1 VPATPRGASAVR
13 CTEECRSASVAG
25 YLGEKP
31 ESSLRDAARRLPES
45 NEMCTLMKRTLLI
58 LVAAAG
64 LATGARS
71 QDADVDNTGGGNKDQ
86 PQTAEHQSNDQ
97 SDIKLAAQIR
107 KLVVDDEALSMTAR
121 NVKIITAN
129 GAVTLRGPVE
139 TEKEK
144 AAIEAHARQ
153 VGAKEIINELEVK
166 RS

>member
-1 VPATPRGASAVR
+1 
-13 CTEECRSASVAG
+13 
-25 YLGEKP
+25 
-31 ESSLRDAARRLPES
+31 
-45 NEMCTLMKRTLLI
+45 MKRTLLV
-58 LVAAAG
+58 LVATAA

-71 QDADVDNTGGGNKDQ
+71 QDADADNTGRNKDQ

-166 RS
+166 GPNHPND

>member
-1 VPATPRGASAVR
+1 VPARPRHAGAVR
-13 CTEECRSASVAG
+13 RTDERSSAAVAG
-25 YLGEKP
+25 YVGGKP
-31 ESSLRDAARRLPES
+31 EGSLRDAARRSAGS
-45 NEMCTLMKRTLLI
+45 NEMCTLMKRSLLI
-58 LVAAAG
+58 LVATAA

-71 QDADVDNTGGGNKDQ
+71 QDADADNTGGNKDQ
-86 PQTAEHQSNDQ
+86 PQTPEHQSNDQ

-107 KLVVDDEALSMTAR
+107 KLVVEDEALSMTAR